1 MIRGSEGEAMIK
13 TPMMIPKEL
22 YHIPLLSF
30 IAIGVFLL
38 SGCENDLREVNKIEN
53 IQKEEAVDISKDVKI
68 IVSDSAIVKAQLT
81 GPEMRVYHDT
91 TGNKNSNYEF
101 QKGVQIIFYDAM
113 GKESQRIRSDYG
125 KQRVLDGITEFK
137 KNVVINMSDGSIIKT
152 EELYYDEKQKIYYN
166 SVPISFE
173 FKDARGNLQATSF
186 VSDTEF
192 KNINGQNMTGF
203 YIPSGNSSLPSF
215 GN

>member
-1 MIRGSEGEAMIK
+1 MTNNKIVFNKKNCI
-13 TPMMIPKEL
+13 T
-22 YHIPLLSF
+22 PLLSL
-30 IAIGVFLL
+30 IAIGVLLL
-38 SGCENDLREVNKIEN
+38 SSCENDLSDVNKIEN
-53 IQKEEAVDISKDVKI
+53 IQQEEAVDISKEVKI

-101 QKGVQIIFYDAM
+101 QKGIQIIFYDAM
-113 GKESQRIRSDYG
+113 GKESQRIRADYG

-137 KNVVINMSDGSIIKT
+137 KNVIVNLADGSIIKT
-152 EELYYDEKQKIYYN
+152 EELFYDEKQKTYYN

-186 VSDTEF
+186 TSDTDF

-203 YIPSGNSSLPSF
+203 YIPSSNSQLPAF

>member
-1 MIRGSEGEAMIK
+1 MTLGSAEEVMIRIAIIFKKIFS
-13 TPMMIPKEL
+13 L
-22 YHIPLLSF
+22 IPLLFLLS
-30 IAIGVFLL
+30 IGVFLL
-38 SGCENDLREVNKIEN
+38 SSCENDLRDVSKIEN

-68 IVSDSAIVKAQLT
+68 ILSDSAVVKAQLT

-101 QKGVQIIFYDAM
+101 QKGLQIIFYDAD

-125 KQRVLDGITEFK
+125 KQRVLEGITEFK
-137 KNVVINMSDGSIIKT
+137 KNVVVTMADGSIIKT
-152 EELYYDEKQKIYYN
+152 EELYYDEKKKIYYN

-173 FKDARGNLQATSF
+173 FKDERGNLLATSF
-186 VSDTEF
+186 TSDTEF

-203 YIPSGNSSLPSF
+203 YIPSDNSQFPSF

>member
-1 MIRGSEGEAMIK
+1 MILGSEEEVMTNRKIIVRK
-13 TPMMIPKEL
+13 KHDT
-22 YHIPLLSF
+22 IPLLLF

-53 IQKEEAVDISKDVKI
+53 IQKEEAVDISKDVRI
-68 IVSDSAIVKAQLT
+68 IVSDSAVVKAQLT

-101 QKGVQIIFYDAM
+101 QKGLQIIFYDAK
-113 GKESQRIRSDYG
+113 GQESQRIRSDYG

-137 KNVVINMSDGSIIKT
+137 KNVVVNLADGSIIKT

-186 VSDTEF
+186 TSDTDF

-203 YIPSGNSSLPSF
+203 YIPSSNSQLPSF

>member
-1 MIRGSEGEAMIK
+1 MTCVTKIF
-13 TPMMIPKEL
+13 
-22 YHIPLLSF
+22 YDIPLLFF

-38 SGCENDLREVNKIEN
+38 SSCENDLREVNKIEN
-53 IQKEEAVDISKDVKI
+53 IQQEEAVDISKDVKI

-101 QKGVQIIFYDAM
+101 QKGLQIIFYDAE

-137 KNVVINMSDGSIIKT
+137 KNVVINMSDGSVIKT
-152 EELYYDEKQKIYYN
+152 EELYYDEKNKIYYN
-166 SVPISFE
+166 EVPISFE

-186 VSDTEF
+186 TSDTEF

-203 YIPSGNSSLPSF
+203 YISSGNSQLPSF

>member
-1 MIRGSEGEAMIK
+1 MTNAVLKIHLN
-13 TPMMIPKEL
+13 T
-22 YHIPLLSF
+22 PLLST
-30 IAIGVFLL
+30 ITIGVLL
-38 SGCENDLREVNKIEN
+38 LCSCENDLREVNKIEN

-68 IVSDSAIVKAQLT
+68 ILSDSAVVKAQLT

-101 QKGVQIIFYDAM
+101 QKGLQIIFYDAQ

-137 KNVVINMSDGSIIKT
+137 KNVVVNMADGSVIKT

-186 VSDTEF
+186 TSDTEF

-203 YIPSGNSSLPSF
+203 YIPSGNSQLPSF

>member
-1 MIRGSEGEAMIK
+1 MILGSEEEAMINPAITRK
-13 TPMMIPKEL
+13 KRSNT
-22 YHIPLLSF
+22 PLLLT
-30 IAIGVFLL
+30 IALGVFLL
-38 SGCENDLREVNKIEN
+38 NTSCENDLREVSKIEN

-68 IVSDSAIVKAQLT
+68 IMSDSAVVKAQLT

-101 QKGVQIIFYDAM
+101 QKGIQIIFYDAT
-113 GKESQRIRSDYG
+113 GNESQRIRADYG

-137 KNVVINMSDGSIIKT
+137 KNVVVTMSDGSIIKT
-152 EELYYDEKQKIYYN
+152 EELYYDEKQKMYYN

-173 FKDARGNLQATSF
+173 FKDARGNLHATSF
-186 VSDTEF
+186 TSDTEF

-203 YIPSGNSSLPSF
+203 YVPSSSSQLPSF

>member
-1 MIRGSEGEAMIK
+1 MTLGSEEGAMTKITIISK
-13 TPMMIPKEL
+13 NIL
-22 YHIPLLSF
+22 SFIPLLSLS
-30 IAIGVFLL
+30 AIGVFLL
-38 SGCENDLREVNKIEN
+38 SACENDLREVNKIEN

-68 IVSDSAIVKAQLT
+68 IVSDSAVVKAQLT

-113 GKESQRIRSDYG
+113 GRESQRIRSDYG
-125 KQRVLDGITEFK
+125 KQRILDGITEFK
-137 KNVVINMSDGSIIKT
+137 KNVVVNMSDGSIIKT
-152 EELYYDEKQKIYYN
+152 EELFYDEKQKTYYN
-166 SVPISFE
+166 SVPITFE

-186 VSDTEF
+186 TSDTEF
-192 KNINGQNMTGF
+192 RNINGQNMTGF
-203 YIPSGNSSLPSF
+203 YIPSSTSQLPTF

>member
-1 MIRGSEGEAMIK
+1 MNTCSTKILIQ
-13 TPMMIPKEL
+13 P
-22 YHIPLLSF
+22 PLSLC
-30 IAIGVFLL
+30 IAIGGFLL
-38 SGCENDLREVNKIEN
+38 YSCENDLREVSKIEN
-53 IQKEEAVDISKDVKI
+53 IQQEEAVDISKDVKI

-101 QKGVQIIFYDAM
+101 QKGLQIIFYDSE

-137 KNVVINMSDGSIIKT
+137 KNVVVNMSDGSIIKT
-152 EELYYDEKQKIYYN
+152 EELYYDEKKKIYYN
-166 SVPISFE
+166 DVPISFE

-186 VSDTEF
+186 TSDTDF

-203 YIPSGNSSLPSF
+203 YISSGNSQLPSF